1 MRFDGKVA
9 IVTGGASGIG
19 EALVRLLV
27 SEGARVC
34 IADIDVDRGGALAR
48 SLGASSSSFHRC
60 DVSRRSDVDQVVAA
74 CVGKFSGVD
83 LLFNNAG
90 VGPSQLCRA
99 PEADPAEWERIV
111 AVNLNSIFYT
121 SRAVIPVMRERGG
134 GAIVNNASISGT
146 LGDYGIGAYN
156 ATKGAVINYTRA
168 LALDHGSE
176 NIRVNAVC
184 PGVIDTPMTA
194 QVTSQLDVADAW
206 NAAIPLG
213 RRGRPEEIAK
223 VMAFLA
229 SDDAG
234 YMTASIVVVDGGI
247 TAHTGQPNFLRA
259 VARNVSTQPPPSAS
273 NH

>member
-1 MRFDGKVA
+1 MRFEGKVA

-27 SEGARVC
+27 REGAKVC
-34 IADIDVDRGGALAR
+34 IADVNVEAGAILANY
-48 SLGASSSSFHRC
+48 LGASASTFQRC
-60 DVSRRSDVDQVVAA
+60 DVSRRSEVDELVSA
-74 CVGKFSGVD
+74 CVGSFGGVD

-99 PEADPAEWERIV
+99 PDADPAEWERIV
-111 AVNLNSIFYT
+111 AINLNSIFYA
-121 SRAVIPVMRERGG
+121 SRAAIPAMRTRGG
-134 GAIVNNASISGT
+134 GAIVNNASISGVR
-146 LGDYGIGAYN
+146 GDYGIGVYN

-168 LALDHGSE
+168 LALDHGLE

-194 QVTSQLDVADAW
+194 QVTSQLDVQDAW

-213 RRGRPEEIAK
+213 RRGRAEEIAK

-229 SDDAG
+229 SDDAS

-247 TAHTGQPNFLRA
+247 TAHTGQPNFLDA
-259 VARNVSTQPPPSAS
+259 IARKISTRPPPSAS
-273 NH
+273 DC